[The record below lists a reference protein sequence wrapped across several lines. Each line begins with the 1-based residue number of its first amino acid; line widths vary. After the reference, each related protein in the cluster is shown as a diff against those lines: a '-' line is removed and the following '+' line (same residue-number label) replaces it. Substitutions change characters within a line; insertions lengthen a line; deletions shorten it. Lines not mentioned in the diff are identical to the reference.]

1 MRGDRP
7 AAQIPACWRILATP
21 HARGSTHAHAPFGQ
35 SRPGYPACAGIDPCC
50 FRASRPPRR
59 LPRMRGDRPTPHFQH
74 TIVPV
79 ATPHA
84 RGSTWDICSMP
95 SPWRGYPACAGID
108 RSRIRDSISAPRL
121 PRMRGDRPRLAK
133 EAEVAQ
139 RATPHAR
146 GSTWQNSCAIENRL
160 GYPACAGIDLD
171 SAVRMS
177 RRHRLPRMRGDR
189 PETGEHGE
197 RHGPATPHARGSTR
211 SASQTTSQ

>member
-1 MRGDRP
+1 MPMPPSASLAR
-7 AAQIPACWRILATP
+7 ATP
-21 HARGSTHAHAPFGQ
+21 HARGSTHAVSALAVH
-35 SRPGYPACAGIDPCC
+35 REGYPACAGIDPRHI
-50 FRASRPPRR
+50 FSTPSFPW
-59 LPRMRGDRPTPHFQH
+59 LPRMRGDRPGISAQCQAHGE
-74 TIVPV
+74 

-84 RGSTWDICSMP
+84 RGSTCYMSWRVCSNG
-95 SPWRGYPACAGID
+95 GYPACAGID